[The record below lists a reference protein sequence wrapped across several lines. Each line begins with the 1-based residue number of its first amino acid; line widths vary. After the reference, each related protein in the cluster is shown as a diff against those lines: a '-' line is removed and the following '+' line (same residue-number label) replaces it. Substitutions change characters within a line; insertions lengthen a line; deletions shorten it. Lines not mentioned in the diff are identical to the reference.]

1 MGRGGGLVLLW
12 GDGKFLKS
20 LYIVD
25 KGVLTPYFAKTPYI
39 AYPCIHILSTPP
51 LTSLSLPTPF
61 SFCRPV
67 SLAE

>member
-1 MGRGGGLVLLW
+1 MGRGGGLVLQW

-39 AYPCIHILSTPP
+39 AYPCIYILSTPP
-51 LTSLSLPTPF
+51 PL
-61 SFCRPV
+61 
-67 SLAE
+67 